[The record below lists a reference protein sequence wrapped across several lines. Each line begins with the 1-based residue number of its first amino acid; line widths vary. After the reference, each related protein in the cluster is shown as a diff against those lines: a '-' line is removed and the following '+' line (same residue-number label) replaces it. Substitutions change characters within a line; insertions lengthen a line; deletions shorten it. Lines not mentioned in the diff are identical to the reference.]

1 LNRNRASHAAGN
13 GSKQQPR
20 SRVGLAGLQTHN
32 FQELSMRIP
41 GLRGLGPFALLKESV
56 RGFFDDDMT
65 TYAGALAYQVLFSI
79 FPFVIFLV
87 ALLGFLNLPD
97 FFDWLLTQAQFLL
110 PQQAMDQVNHVIH
123 ELKQPQGGLLSFGAI
138 VALWSASAGIR
149 ATMNALNKA
158 YDVKEGRPAWKRYP
172 LSILYTIGIAAL
184 LIVAAALFLVGPQA
198 MQWLAHQIRLEKAF
212 VILWT
217 WLRWPVVLLL
227 LTLVVAVIY
236 YVAPDVEQDFRFIT
250 SGAVLAVVVWIA
262 SSLAFDYY
270 VRNFTNYSATYGSIG
285 TIIVLLLYSYIS
297 AAVLLF
303 GAEINA
309 VIEHHA
315 PEGKDPGEKKLH

>member
-1 LNRNRASHAAGN
+1 VDAS
-13 GSKQQPR
+13 
-20 SRVGLAGLQTHN
+20 GLQPPPAAASRIV
-32 FQELSMRIP
+32 QELSMRIP
-41 GLRGLGPFALLKESV
+41 GLRGLGPVALIKESIK
-56 RGFFDDDMT
+56 GFFDDDMA
-65 TYAGALAYQVLFSI
+65 TYAAALAYQVLFSI
-79 FPFVIFLV
+79 FPFIIFLI
-87 ALLGFLNLPD
+87 ALLGFLNLSD
-97 FFDWLLTQAQFLL
+97 FFDWLLKQAQFLL
-110 PQQAMDQVNHVIH
+110 PQQAMDQVNRVIH

-149 ATMNALNKA
+149 AIMNALNKA
-158 YDVKEGRPAWKRYP
+158 YDVKEGRPAWKLYP

-198 MQWLAHQIRLEKAF
+198 MQWLAHQIRLEHFF
-212 VILWT
+212 VVLWT

-250 SGAVLAVVVWIA
+250 PGAVLAVVVWIA

-270 VRNFTNYSATYGSIG
+270 VRNFANYSATYGSIG

-315 PEGKDPGEKKLH
+315 PTGKDPGEKKLH